1 MCTHSLS
8 TPAAPGTGSHRADR
22 WDVTLV
28 RLLKARYWAE
38 SCETRC
44 TKPFP
49 AVCPSHSCWAFSL
62 NLCSWDSLEA
72 NSSSRDC
79 ESTGTL
85 AQSSIAH
92 SPVLVRW
99 LIKQHGSTWTGQ
111 TLRLGISDVKMC
123 MTEKQIKAWHE
134 SSCSCFL
141 HSITCTDCFL
151 YIHSDIKVNM
161 TLLTLLIHIPGLI
174 AHTSV
179 LLLKTKTKSFC

>member
-1 MCTHSLS
+1 MCAHILS
-8 TPAAPGTGSHRADR
+8 TPAALGTGSHRADR

-85 AQSSIAH
+85 AHRSIAH

-99 LIKQHGSTWTGQ
+99 LIKQHGSTWTAQ
-111 TLRLGISDVKMC
+111 TIRLGISDVKMC

-134 SSCSCFL
+134 SSCLL
-141 HSITCTDCFL
+141 HLITCTDHFL
-151 YIHSDIKVNM
+151 YIHSDIKVKW
-161 TLLTLLIHIPGLI
+161 PGL
-174 AHTSV
+174 
-179 LLLKTKTKSFC
+179 LC

>member
-1 MCTHSLS
+1 MALYVSWCLPIFIWYQIKPHFYGFGHSPMCAHSLS
-8 TPAAPGTGSHRADR
+8 THAALGTGSHRADR

-85 AQSSIAH
+85 AHRSIAH

-99 LIKQHGSTWTGQ
+99 LIKQHGST
-111 TLRLGISDVKMC
+111 
-123 MTEKQIKAWHE
+123 
-134 SSCSCFL
+134 
-141 HSITCTDCFL
+141 
-151 YIHSDIKVNM
+151 
-161 TLLTLLIHIPGLI
+161 
-174 AHTSV
+174 
-179 LLLKTKTKSFC
+179 